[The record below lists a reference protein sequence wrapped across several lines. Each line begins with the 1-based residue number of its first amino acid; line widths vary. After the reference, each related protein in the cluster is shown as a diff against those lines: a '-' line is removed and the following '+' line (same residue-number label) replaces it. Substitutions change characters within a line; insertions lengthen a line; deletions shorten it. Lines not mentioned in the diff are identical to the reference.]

1 MLDAH
6 GLLGLIEEV
15 LALRDRMVT
24 AEIARA
30 DDIEAAHAYHRDSA
44 ANLIHYV
51 ELRQHDIRGLQTRLG
66 LLGLSSLGRAEPS
79 VLATLEAVL
88 TALAGLRGDPAPA
101 LTAKVGLVDGHRLLD
116 RNAEGLLGVAPRQ
129 RSTRIM
135 VTLPSEAADD
145 QTMISNMSAR
155 GMDIA
160 RINCAHDDR
169 SVWQRMIVLLQRD
182 ANNDGRPCRIAMD
195 LGGPKLRTGPLMPGP
210 RVIRVKPKRDSLG
223 RCVTPA
229 RICIS
234 TSVET
239 STTVDAEG
247 LIVHVPVADPAWV
260 RRRRRGDIISLIDSR
275 GSHRQW
281 TVVQLDAGSVT
292 AVAQDTAYVTTG
304 LVLDCKTG
312 DTGDEVVVGELPE
325 IKQSH
330 RVQLGDRVI
339 LTLSMD
345 PIAPTPVGVDH
356 FIGCSLP
363 AAFDAARVGERVWF
377 DDGKIGGTVESVTA
391 EAIAVI
397 VTDVRPGGAK
407 LAGGK
412 GINFP
417 DTDLRLDALTAQD
430 LDDLPFVARHS
441 DIVELSFVRRPEDIE
456 TLQRELVHL
465 HASEIG
471 IVLKIENVAA
481 FENLPELLL
490 TAMRSPIVGVM
501 IARGDLAVEV
511 GFERLAE
518 VQEEIMWACEAAH
531 VPVIWATQVLDTLA
545 RTGQPSRAE
554 VTDAAMSERAECVM
568 LNKGPYITEAIS
580 TLDSILTRMQTHQ
593 DKKRSMLRQLSAWN
607 PSPTR

>member
-1 MLDAH
+1 MIAYPSFMLDAH

-30 DDIEAAHAYHRDSA
+30 DDIEAAHASHRDSA

-356 FIGCSLP
+356 FHRVQL
-363 AAFDAARVGERVWF
+363 ARR
-377 DDGKIGGTVESVTA
+377 
-391 EAIAVI
+391 
-397 VTDVRPGGAK
+397 
-407 LAGGK
+407 
-412 GINFP
+412 
-417 DTDLRLDALTAQD
+417 
-430 LDDLPFVARHS
+430 
-441 DIVELSFVRRPEDIE
+441 VRR
-456 TLQRELVHL
+456 
-465 HASEIG
+465 
-471 IVLKIENVAA
+471 
-481 FENLPELLL
+481 
-490 TAMRSPIVGVM
+490 
-501 IARGDLAVEV
+501 
-511 GFERLAE
+511 
-518 VQEEIMWACEAAH
+518 
-531 VPVIWATQVLDTLA
+531 
-545 RTGQPSRAE
+545 RTR
-554 VTDAAMSERAECVM
+554 R
-568 LNKGPYITEAIS
+568 
-580 TLDSILTRMQTHQ
+580 
-593 DKKRSMLRQLSAWN
+593 
-607 PSPTR
+607 